1 MIDVEQT
8 SKDTAPFQ
16 SECNTAHFFAGGGRG
31 EILKDIQNALTDK
44 TELVTLIGAEGS
56 GKTMLC
62 KMLQEQWNT
71 MHKVIFM
78 SSVVESFEDVVR
90 VAAQEC
96 KQEYPVDATRADA
109 KKIFLNLVKLLQS
122 KGLSLL
128 LICDEAENMYLA
140 TLERIRKILDDV
152 TAQGGGLQVLL
163 AGRKSLKGNLRQL
176 DLCDFAPIVD
186 RQFFLSTLDDNE
198 TWSYLN
204 FCVQSYRGTEEKEV
218 FTKEA
223 AAKIASMSKGNL
235 RMINMYADES
245 LQSSSDE
252 TSFLVL
258 LDHVKDGEVDNDL
271 IDSGSGLFSQLPFS
285 PKYILGGVLLLAFF
299 VMIFLISGGDE
310 EQIVEL
316 KLDQDGG
323 PVFTNPP
330 KQMDKEVEKPV
341 VIKHEKEVELVASNL
356 STPKPV
362 LEPVTDQEAK
372 IVKEVKV
379 VARVDSPALALSE
392 PKIPVRRTPVEISP
406 VGIVERISVEPEL
419 PEQTKQNKISA
430 DKIKRILNPRITIS
444 KKKKIPVKVVPPPVK
459 KTLPSKASQD
469 PVLEKFIA
477 VGEKWQAGEAD
488 SSFTIQLMSLESDQ
502 AEKNLKRIV
511 SQPEYQAVADKL
523 VVLTRPSDPPAIF
536 VFYGVYP
543 SMEAARNARNNI
555 PIFLRDRHPY
565 PVSVRGAVEKV
576 RTE

>member
-379 VARVDSPALALSE
+379 VAKVDSPAPALSE

-419 PEQTKQNKISA
+419 PELTKQNKISA

>member
-78 SSVVESFEDVVR
+78 SSVVESFEDVAR

-96 KQEYPVDATRADA
+96 KLEYPVDATRADA

-271 IDSGSGLFSQLPFS
+271 IDSGSGLFSQLPFL
-285 PKYILGGVLLLAFF
+285 PKYILGGVLLPALF
-299 VMIFLISGGDE
+299 VMIFLS
-310 EQIVEL
+310 
-316 KLDQDGG
+316 
-323 PVFTNPP
+323 
-330 KQMDKEVEKPV
+330 
-341 VIKHEKEVELVASNL
+341 
-356 STPKPV
+356 
-362 LEPVTDQEAK
+362 
-372 IVKEVKV
+372 
-379 VARVDSPALALSE
+379 
-392 PKIPVRRTPVEISP
+392 
-406 VGIVERISVEPEL
+406 
-419 PEQTKQNKISA
+419 SA
-430 DKIKRILNPRITIS
+430 
-444 KKKKIPVKVVPPPVK
+444 
-459 KTLPSKASQD
+459 
-469 PVLEKFIA
+469 
-477 VGEKWQAGEAD
+477 G
-488 SSFTIQLMSLESDQ
+488 
-502 AEKNLKRIV
+502 
-511 SQPEYQAVADKL
+511 
-523 VVLTRPSDPPAIF
+523 
-536 VFYGVYP
+536 
-543 SMEAARNARNNI
+543 
-555 PIFLRDRHPY
+555 
-565 PVSVRGAVEKV
+565 
-576 RTE
+576 